1 MAGFWIFIPKEHAME
16 NNKNSKV
23 ALAIIAGVAAG
34 AAAWYF
40 MNTENGKQN
49 WASLLNALKDVSDK
63 LVTKGSEQA
72 SQLASAGKEASEYIG
87 HKANGLLEDVKK
99 YS

>member
-1 MAGFWIFIPKEHAME
+1 ME
-16 NNKNSKV
+16 NNRNSKV

-40 MNTENGKQN
+40 MSTDNGKQN
-49 WASLLNALKDVSDK
+49 WSNLVNTVKDVTDK
-63 LVTKGSEQA
+63 LIATGNEKGSL
-72 SQLASAGKEASEYIG
+72 LASAGREASEYLG
-87 HKANGLLEDVKK
+87 TKANGMMEEAKK